1 MIRINL
7 LPFRA
12 TRKKEN
18 IRRQVSIFLLSLAFM
33 LIILFYFNFSLSSKI
48 GNLSTKIKDAK
59 SDLGKYDKINKEI
72 AEIKKKLDNLKKKIA
87 VMHSLEA
94 NRFAPIRLMDTMTQ
108 TIVTKRMWFT
118 RLQSKDQLVNIT
130 GVALDNTTVAD
141 FMVRLENSG
150 LFKEVDLK
158 TLKRA
163 KSKKGATSR
172 LVNFSVICTKKPL
185 IQPQKKQTSAKAKA
199 KK

>member
-12 TRKKEN
+12 ARQKEN
-18 IRRQVSIFLLSLAFM
+18 IRRQVSIFLLSLAFL
-33 LIILFYFNFSLSSKI
+33 LITLFYYNFSLNSKLA
-48 GNLSTKIKDAK
+48 NLDARIKNTKTE
-59 SDLGKYDKINKEI
+59 LGKYQKINKEI
-72 AEIKKKLDNLKKKIA
+72 AQIKKKLNNLKKKLA
-87 VMHSLEA
+87 VMDTLEA
-94 NRFAPIRLMDTMTQ
+94 NRFVPVKLLDTMTQ
-108 TIVTKRMWFT
+108 VIVPKRMWFT
-118 RLQSKDQLVNIT
+118 RLNTSGDKVQIS

-150 LFKEVDLK
+150 LFKKVDLK

-163 KSKKGATSR
+163 KGKKGVKANFKT
-172 LVNFSVICTKKPL
+172 FSVVCIKKPL
-185 IQPQKKQTSAKAKA
+185 TKPANKKKPAKAKA

>member
-18 IRRQVSIFLLSLAFM
+18 IRRQVSIFLLSLAFL
-33 LIILFYFNFSLSSKI
+33 LIVLFYYGFSLSSKI
-48 GNLSTKIKDAK
+48 DNLNDKIAQTKTE
-59 SDLGKYDKINKEI
+59 LEKYEKINKEI
-72 AEIKKKLDNLKKKIA
+72 AQIKKKLNNLKKKMA
-87 VMHSLEA
+87 VMDQLEA
-94 NRFAPIRLMDTMTQ
+94 NRFAPIKLMDAMTQ
-108 TIVTKRMWFT
+108 VIVPKRMWFT
-118 RLQSKDQLVNIT
+118 RLDSKGNKVSIS

-158 TLKRA
+158 TLK
-163 KSKKGATSR
+163 SKKGKKGGRDRFKTFQ
-172 LVNFSVICTKKPL
+172 VTCIKKPL
-185 IQPQKKQTSAKAKA
+185 ITAQTKAKPAKAKA

>member
-12 TRKKEN
+12 ARKKEN

-48 GNLSTKIKDAK
+48 GNLNTKIKETQTELD
-59 SDLGKYDKINKEI
+59 KYAKINKEI
-72 AEIKKKLDNLKKKIA
+72 EEIKKKLDNLKKKMA
-87 VMHSLEA
+87 VMDTLEA
-94 NRFAPIRLMDTMTQ
+94 NRFAPIRLMNTMTQ
-108 TIVTKRMWFT
+108 VVVPKRMWFT
-118 RLQSKDQLVNIT
+118 NMQSKGQKVSIT

-141 FMVRLENSG
+141 FMIRLENSG
-150 LFKEVDLK
+150 LFNEVDLK
-158 TLKRA
+158 TLKQP
-163 KSKKGATSR
+163 KGKKGEASR
-172 LVNFSVICTKKPL
+172 FKTFSVVCVKKPL
-185 IQPQKKQTSAKAKA
+185 IEPEKDKKPAKAKA

>member
-7 LPFRA
+7 LPFRSD
-12 TRKKEN
+12 RKKEN

-33 LIILFYFNFSLSSKI
+33 LIILFYYNFSLNSKI
-48 GNLSTKIKDAK
+48 DNLNAKIKDTKSELAK
-59 SDLGKYDKINKEI
+59 YEKINKEI
-72 AEIKKKLDNLKKKIA
+72 AGIKKKLDNLKKKMA
-87 VMHSLEA
+87 VMDTLEA
-94 NRFAPIRLMDTMTQ
+94 GRFAPIRLMDAMTQ
-108 TIVTKRMWFT
+108 VIVPKRMWFT
-118 RLQSKDQLVNIT
+118 RLQSKGQRVSIS

-158 TLKRA
+158 TLKRR
-163 KSKKGATSR
+163 KSKKGATSKFKT
-172 LVNFSVICTKKPL
+172 FSIVCTKKPL
-185 IQPQKKQTSAKAKA
+185 VPPGKKQPPAKAKA

>member
-12 TRKKEN
+12 DRKKEN

-33 LIILFYFNFSLSSKI
+33 LIILFYFNFSLNSKI
-48 GNLSTKIKDAK
+48 DKLSSNIKDTK
-59 SDLGKYDKINKEI
+59 SDLAKFEKINKEI
-72 AEIKKKLDNLKKKIA
+72 AEIKKKLDNLKKKMA
-87 VMHSLEA
+87 VMNTLEA

-108 TIVTKRMWFT
+108 AIVPRRMWFT
-118 RLQSKDQLVNIT
+118 RLQSKGARVSIS

-141 FMVRLENSG
+141 FMIRLENSG
-150 LFKEVDLK
+150 LFEEVDLK
-158 TLKRA
+158 TLKRR
-163 KSKKGATSR
+163 KSTKGSTAQFKTFTI
-172 LVNFSVICTKKPL
+172 VCTKKPL
-185 IQPQKKQTSAKAKA
+185 IEPKKKQKIAKAKA